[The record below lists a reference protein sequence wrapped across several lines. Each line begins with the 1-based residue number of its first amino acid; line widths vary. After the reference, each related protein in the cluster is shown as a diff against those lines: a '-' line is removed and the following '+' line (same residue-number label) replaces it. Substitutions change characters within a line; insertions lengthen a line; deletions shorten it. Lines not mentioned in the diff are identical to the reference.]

1 MALDQRKSEDRH
13 KITDNTKLT
22 RISQSFEGGKHLEL
36 DAFPAEGAILFQI
49 QKINEDVKEIHR
61 YLGSE
66 VTSNTATNLSVTANG
81 TSLTVN
87 SSDGTNASIPAATTN
102 AWGAMT
108 DENFD
113 AIAANTAKNTNVSTN
128 LSVTARDT
136 ALTINSSDGTDASL
150 PAATATAWGVMTD
163 DYLRDLATASIAPPA
178 EGSYGAGATAHHVWI
193 PGTRFYGSAATYDE
207 GVAKVTDRATTLY
220 YDFAGIDRKKVT
232 HVHAFTSTA
241 VSTGLTVKRWRGT
254 HGVSY
259 ATLANRVATNT
270 SQNITDWTCAV
281 SEQLN
286 IAFTPRAT
294 TIALHGVLLTLAR
307 V

>member
-1 MALDQRKSEDRH
+1 MALGNRNEETDRH
-13 KITDNTKLT
+13 EVTDNTKLT
-22 RISQSFEGGKHLEL
+22 RMSASFAEGKHVELE
-36 DAFPAEGAILFQI
+36 AFPAERAMLFQI
-49 QKINEDVKEIHR
+49 QKMNDDIKEIHR
-61 YLGSE
+61 YLGAE
-66 VTSNTATNLSVTANG
+66 VTTNTA
-81 TSLTVN
+81 
-87 SSDGTNASIPAATTN
+87 
-102 AWGAMT
+102 
-108 DENFD
+108 
-113 AIAANTAKNTNVSTN
+113 TN

-220 YDFAGIDRKKVT
+220 YDFAGINRKKVT

-254 HGVSY
+254 HGASY
-259 ATLANRVATNT
+259 ATLADRVATNT
-270 SQNITDWTCAV
+270 SQNITDWTCAA

-286 IAFTPRAT
+286 IAFAPRAT
-294 TIALHGVLLTLAR
+294 TIALHGVLLTLAK